1 MNQDKPREVRLA
13 LDAIPLGGKAEG
25 KAGDDATDT
34 PPSSSTAE
42 PTP

>member
-1 MNQDKPREVRLA
+1 MHDNPEPSVWVLTD
-13 LDAIPLGGKAEG
+13 G